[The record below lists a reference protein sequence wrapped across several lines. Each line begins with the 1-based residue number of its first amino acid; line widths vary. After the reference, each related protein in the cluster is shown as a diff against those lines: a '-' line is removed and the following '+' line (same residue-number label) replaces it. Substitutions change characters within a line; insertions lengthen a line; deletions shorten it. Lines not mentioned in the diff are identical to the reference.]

1 MNGRMI
7 SAELLRV
14 RKSRALVIWMFL
26 MTVGAVAAFFLIAEG
41 FHLNNAHQNGP
52 PGGATNLVNGVR
64 VISFIGAVAAAI
76 LGCTVGT
83 SDLSSG
89 VFRDLV
95 VTGKAR
101 VALFGARVPAC
112 SCSGS
117 ADSARVRGGCRL

>member
-1 MNGRMI
+1 M
-7 SAELLRV
+7 
-14 RKSRALVIWMFL
+14 
-26 MTVGAVAAFFLIAEG
+26 
-41 FHLNNAHQNGP
+41 
-52 PGGATNLVNGVR
+52 NGVR

-76 LGCTVGT
+76 LARTVGT

-101 VALFGARVPAC
+101 VTLFGAASPAC

-117 ADSARVRGGCRL
+117 R